1 MTKKDWLIDMIM
13 RLAALL
19 SISWFAWQSW
29 LAYDLSHKST
39 HLLLFVAEALTV
51 GLILIA
57 KPTNTR
63 DASILP
69 SLLTLCASFYFF
81 VIWLD
86 GGLELISQST
96 AQIIMFVGITLQVLA
111 KIWIGRNFGLLPA
124 RRGLVS
130 TGPYSIVRHP
140 IYLGYFIT
148 HMGFL
153 FSNFSMHN
161 LIVYAMLYAF
171 QAGRIYYEEKKLSE
185 WDDYKVYKQKVKHR
199 IIPGLI

>member
-1 MTKKDWLIDMIM
+1 MTKKDWLIDILM
-13 RLAALL
+13 RLSALL

-29 LAYDLSHKST
+29 LAYDLSHKNT
-39 HLLLFVAEALTV
+39 HLLLFLAEALTV

-63 DASILP
+63 DTSILP

-81 VIWLD
+81 VIWLY
-86 GGLELISQST
+86 GGVELISQT
-96 AQIIMFVGITLQVLA
+96 VAQVVMFLGITLQVLA

-130 TGPYSIVRHP
+130 TGPYAIVRHP
-140 IYLGYFIT
+140 IYLGYFMT

-153 FSNFSMHN
+153 FSNFSVHN
-161 LIVYAMLYAF
+161 LIVYIMLYAF
-171 QAGRIYYEEKKLSE
+171 QAGRIYYEEKKLGE
-185 WDDYKVYKQKVKHR
+185 WGDYQVYKQKVKYR
-199 IIPGLI
+199 IIPGVI